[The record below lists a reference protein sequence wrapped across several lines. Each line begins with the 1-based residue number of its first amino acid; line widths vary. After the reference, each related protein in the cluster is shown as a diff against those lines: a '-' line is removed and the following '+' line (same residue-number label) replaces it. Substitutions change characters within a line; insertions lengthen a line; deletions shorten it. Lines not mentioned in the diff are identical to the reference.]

1 MHDYLPAGFW
11 PLLQNQ
17 SLKIDLCRPRE
28 LSVNPKQHNMPLA
41 KDTQEQMR
49 TKVIYQSGTG
59 DKAISRRKLMVNLP
73 RRSRPM
79 KITTRTRPQ
88 LTQEVTKE
96 RRTAINEIIIE
107 KMYFVFTRVISVC
120 LMA

>member
-17 SLKIDLCRPRE
+17 SLKPHLCRPRE

-41 KDTQEQMR
+41 KETREQMR

-59 DKAISRRKLMVNLP
+59 DKAIKEKTDGEPSQEKSAYEDYNKNAP
-73 RRSRPM
+73 
-79 KITTRTRPQ
+79 TTHPGGHKRAQTCN
-88 LTQEVTKE
+88 K
-96 RRTAINEIIIE
+96 
-107 KMYFVFTRVISVC
+107 
-120 LMA
+120 